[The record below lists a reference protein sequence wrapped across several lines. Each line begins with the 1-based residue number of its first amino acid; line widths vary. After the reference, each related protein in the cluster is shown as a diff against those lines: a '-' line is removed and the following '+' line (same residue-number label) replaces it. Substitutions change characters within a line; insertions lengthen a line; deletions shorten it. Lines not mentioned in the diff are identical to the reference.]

1 MAKELSRPKVDG
13 SAQRELDKAQDQLDN
28 FNSQIKEATADVPA
42 AGKMDL
48 SRLNMP
54 QSEVRFSQN
63 QINNSKEIHLR
74 PIRSIGSKEKFN
86 ERFREAFDF
95 DKQTVAFIA
104 EHKELQGEGIEIW
117 TKPYPGVPCEEWK
130 VPTGKPVWGPR
141 YLAEQIKR
149 KYYNRLTMNEQQ
161 MVSHDSMGSYTG
173 QLVVAEKKARL
184 ECQPVVTGRSSVFMG
199 SE

>member
-1 MAKELSRPKVDG
+1 MAKELSRPHVNAA
-13 SAQRELDKAQDQLDN
+13 AQRELDKAQDQLEN
-28 FNSQIKEATADVPA
+28 FNEQIKDATSDVPA
-42 AGKMDL
+42 PGRMDL
-48 SRLNMP
+48 SKLNMP

-86 ERFREAFDF
+86 EKFRQAFEF
-95 DKQTVAFIA
+95 DKQIVAFIA

-161 MVSHDSMGSYTG
+161 TIGADHMGSYTG

-184 ECQPVVTGRSSVFMG
+184 ECNPVVTGRTSVFMG
-199 SE
+199 S